1 MQNQAAS
8 STESPERPV
17 SPQKAEAKATFRQP
31 ASPEPVH
38 EATVLQAPSSPEK
51 PASPER
57 PEAHAARIQ
66 ATSAVQ
72 PDASNSNTVA
82 HQSADISMPSDPVV
96 EQVTHKDAQAAE
108 PRAGDMIVEGKANFS
123 TVMSAMCLLAVAAD
137 KGMPETLHLN
147 RFTKLSSRHT
157 QCGCKMRYM

>member
-38 EATVLQAPSSPEK
+38 EAEAVQTPSSPEK

-57 PEAHAARIQ
+57 PEAHAARTQ
-66 ATSAVQ
+66 AGSGLQ
-72 PDASNSNTVA
+72 PGASSSSSTAA
-82 HQSADISMPSDPVV
+82 HQSADISMPSDPAT
-96 EQVTHKDAQAAE
+96 EQASHKDAQAAE
-108 PRAGDMIVEGKANFS
+108 PRAGDMIVEGKATFSAGIFSLCNNFPCCS
-123 TVMSAMCLLAVAAD
+123 C
-137 KGMPETLHLN
+137 
-147 RFTKLSSRHT
+147 
-157 QCGCKMRYM
+157 

>member
-38 EATVLQAPSSPEK
+38 EAAAPSSPEK

-57 PEAHAARIQ
+57 PEAHAARTQ
-66 ATSAVQ
+66 AASAVQ
-72 PDASNSNTVA
+72 PDASSSSSSNTVA

-96 EQVTHKDAQAAE
+96 EQASHKGAQAAE

-123 TVMSAMCLLAVAAD
+123 PGIPVLCCSCWTGNARNCAL
-137 KGMPETLHLN
+137 
-147 RFTKLSSRHT
+147 
-157 QCGCKMRYM
+157 